1 MEEKMRK
8 LSRIIGT
15 ILIGIM
21 FWSLSTAFVS
31 ADVWEFN
38 SEGKQKNPFTPRGYL
53 VETERGQHWL
63 SSVYDNSGVV
73 IRYTGVRNGIEY
85 LDAKKSDGSDYT
97 FYAMTDRKPWTD
109 KSSWIGYGQKYLF
122 AYKNGSRI
130 ANFNDYV
137 KTPPTR
143 GDKVDPSGENKSWV
157 FEIEGFTLEPGCR
170 YEFGFLR
177 GMQANNGITL
187 VLAEDEKGNTT
198 GYIQQMSEGLTA
210 EERSRYN
217 SEKDKEYEF
226 ISSWYKKEGG
236 GYTVNFVPMRF
247 SVQTYADLS
256 KWESAVAEA
265 QDFLDSVT
273 EKELKQ
279 GKYVRSNIEQLELL
293 LKALNEKAENEVKM
307 QLQTEA
313 NASIRSMKNELAAML
328 EKAMSEK
335 PEPADMSKLKETIRE
350 AEALYAKANVNVG
363 LSVGQYGQIEVDNL
377 QDEIGEAHKVDRFY
391 PQSEID
397 AQVQALEDAMEEV
410 LASKVM
416 EEQMIFYDKIT
427 DIYVVA
433 PVGSLSEDAK
443 LFVRIMGKETED
455 YKSIEKNLSEKDTEA
470 VFYRIQFYE
479 DDQKIQPNQQVEV
492 QMPISDNIS
501 QKTSTVYS
509 VGKKG
514 SLTEVASV
522 KSNGTQF
529 FKTEKLT
536 AFVMAGST
544 ASDAEKAAA
553 RGERVRKMMAQKQD
567 KKADDKQTKLAKA
580 KKKKEE
586 FKDPLNKI
594 LKRNANTATFSNDV
608 RKKTDPQILILAA
621 IVLAAVALAVGVRA
635 VTEMRRNRKR
645 R

>member
-1 MEEKMRK
+1 MRK

>member
-1 MEEKMRK
+1 MRK

-350 AEALYAKANVNVG
+350 AEALYAKASVNVG

-586 FKDPLNKI
+586 FNDPLNKI